1 MNKKELKQIRK
12 SVDRSLSERKL
23 QRDEEK
29 RAVINMT
36 VKNDDG
42 FLSQYSED
50 RTPMISEDVSTFIE
64 NSVSG
69 LVPSESLTLRIHS
82 DCIDDEEKAEYK
94 NAIKEYYTKRDVSDK
109 RELRR
114 NTLIALLLAAAGII
128 ALFAAI
134 IVEIQTDSPIWT
146 EVVDIIAW
154 VLIWEAV
161 DIMVFRNRELRVN
174 CLRYLAFISMKV
186 EYYGIS

>member
-94 NAIKEYYTKRDVSDK
+94 NAIKEYYTKRYVSDK

>member
-42 FLSQYSED
+42 FLSEYSED

-94 NAIKEYYTKRDVSDK
+94 NAIKEYYTKRYVSDK

-186 EYYGIS
+186 EYFEIK

>member
-1 MNKKELKQIRK
+1 M
-12 SVDRSLSERKL
+12 DRSLSERKL

-94 NAIKEYYTKRDVSDK
+94 NAIKEYYTKRYVSDK

-174 CLRYLAFISMKV
+174 CLRYLGFISMKV

>member
-94 NAIKEYYTKRDVSDK
+94 NAIKEYYTKRYVSDK

-174 CLRYLAFISMKV
+174 CLRYLGFISMKV

>member
-42 FLSQYSED
+42 FLSEYSED

-94 NAIKEYYTKRDVSDK
+94 NAIKEYYTKRYVSDK

-161 DIMVFRNRELRVN
+161 DIMVFRNRELKVN

-186 EYYGIS
+186 EYFEIK

>member
-36 VKNDDG
+36 VNNDDG
-42 FLSQYSED
+42 FLSEYSED

-94 NAIKEYYTKRDVSDK
+94 NAIKEYYTKRYVSDK

>member
-94 NAIKEYYTKRDVSDK
+94 NARKEYYTKRYVSDK

-174 CLRYLAFISMKV
+174 CLRYLGFISMKV

>member
-42 FLSQYSED
+42 FLSEYSED

-94 NAIKEYYTKRDVSDK
+94 NAIKEYYTKRYVSDK
-109 RELRR
+109 RELGR